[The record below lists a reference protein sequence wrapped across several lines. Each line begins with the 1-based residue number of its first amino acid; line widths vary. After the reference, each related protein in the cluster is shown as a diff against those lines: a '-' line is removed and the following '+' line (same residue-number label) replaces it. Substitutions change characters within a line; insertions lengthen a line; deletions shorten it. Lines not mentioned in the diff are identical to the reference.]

1 MGAKKA
7 PSTSTKQQNNSAG
20 VVKKVTTAK
29 QREIDIKTL
38 KEKEKL
44 NLTSAD
50 AKKLVSDIKV
60 VASTSNSNKKTST
73 KQIVNNVKVISTNK
87 EAIKKS
93 QNMTTGVVKNN
104 KSRDNSKDN
113 SDKNNIAKK
122 QQQIASPVKTTTST
136 TLNNIKVNKTL
147 NGEHEKSNENKSNH
161 IIKDNKINVKNEDV
175 KSNTNL
181 NCIEQ
186 NKKDT
191 EKSITNLLSIKS
203 TCENAMTS
211 KVKLNKKDGDKS
223 SKLSASTITNLKKVN
238 NKSEEKNSKKNAD
251 KTKSKVLKKETLNN
265 EKDNKLK
272 ISNELKNLGIEMTTS
287 NSSFDSIQEGLS
299 SDLKT
304 SICEMV
310 KLKKARHCPNS
321 ANNTLQQTK
330 CSTQSTANYVTDMY
344 VKSQERV
351 ETKDSQEKAVKKNEP
366 KSKTLEKSTLNVQLK
381 SKEKEEK
388 KCDDIE
394 KSKDENTHT
403 DSLQKSGEKK
413 IIDESKN
420 IETTN
425 KFNDSENMK
434 PVKRKYIK
442 KKKTENE
449 SENKFIDD
457 ETKESDGTR
466 NSEKPSENKSNL
478 LNISSTKFIDI
489 EKKSNIESK
498 EEIKDDK
505 ALETEKNNKNKD
517 VKNESN
523 EKPIAKIQKQTN
535 KSSES
540 LNVSTPKKI
549 KSLEN
554 VSRKVNSISIN
565 RSTENVSKEIKRK
578 YTKKGNSTTQQYNQ
592 SNSVDNSS
600 NNQSINVDLNNK
612 KTEIVKN
619 LNTNSQKEKS
629 QNAFEKPTK
638 DTATNIKDNITKENQ
653 QTVKNNES
661 KKVDTKKSSDSV
673 NKSHPNKNNNAKVK
687 VEGKKSTVNQKK
699 EKATSSKKKKHDIEE
714 KDPLRIS
721 TSESESS
728 SENSDSDMELSDDIF
743 KKPLKPKSQQAN
755 RNKNVKQIEV
765 IKQTRVASLNAIAK
779 VHCLYENE
787 ARSHYDSAFF
797 KNTKKPTTIICKV
810 SSEDEDDESDSKETE
825 CTQKRSLRTAPGLRA
840 IGKHWEM
847 DSMSSDIDSD
857 SDISQKAVK
866 GTKKSKSMTKTSSL
880 KAQEAKQRSKQGSKL
895 NSKMKNQI
903 RKTFK
908 QSPKTIKASDHLQ
921 KDSDKDTERKKQK
934 VSPVSKKPAAVAK
947 KSNGSIKRKKAKDE
961 DKNSEKNVVTK
972 KRMAS
977 LNASAIL
984 AASYEIENY
993 AAKHD
998 SSTTETSEESD
1009 NEEEDEKEVIEPP
1022 TLKKEKKDV
1031 KMESTEETRPKS
1043 TTNLVKIDTDVTI
1056 TGVYVNS
1063 ALVSS
1068 QETICKTLK
1077 YRTAYSVTE
1086 ECVVSRPPTQEPPKS
1101 YTPLSALTNMRP
1113 PGGQIQTDQCM
1124 ISPSEQYQPQIP
1136 QQPLQPQM
1144 YDPHM
1149 APYQYQYPPPPPSHP
1164 MPSTSSAFYPPQP
1177 VHRDPMGYYQP
1188 AGPLLSPHLLPPPP
1202 SIEGD
1207 QSQQALSGNGTGDN
1221 VDPDVMITDAHQ
1233 YHSAS
1238 CPCPMQSCQ
1247 SKNVHTGTGPTK
1259 AKGPVSACN
1268 GMAETLP
1275 KIASHSN
1282 GSVQPTISCKVEN
1295 ILSPNLVIKPENDKL
1310 NEGTVN
1316 QNRSKSHELYE
1327 NIIHSHEPT
1336 MTYSMNT
1343 KLLDTPDLSPS
1354 PSRGSIG
1361 IQQIPIVQHDTA
1373 VQPKDS
1379 NLNSDNTILSH
1390 RKQARIGKSMERD
1403 RQLQQQQAVPTGYHN
1418 HHHHHHHHHHHINQT
1433 MINNDASTVVDL
1445 PQFKQEYPVK
1455 KERDVKK
1462 EKDCDEI
1469 TMTNFSHSS
1478 AANIKVERP
1487 ENENHREASSGIL
1500 KTTTNNNRNETP
1512 PIVQNEISSENDIV
1526 TVNLVNESSDECGID
1541 YSIKRKHIYSDDVI
1555 ELSDNS
1561 TLDPPTM
1568 PVKRRKLL
1576 EKPINTPKKSP
1587 PNSYKSLIKQS
1598 NSTPTTSA
1606 SNETETVSEITIT
1619 PAVTTSLLI
1628 TPSEGATATTLIPS
1642 NINRILN
1649 KSTIKRRNILK
1660 SKSTFKTMRFTAKA
1674 KRRALLK
1681 KKQQLLQQRK
1691 KAMIINLK
1699 SQQERT
1705 SAKMTSSINEND
1717 EIIESNNNHS
1727 TSTNNCSISE
1737 TTQLLEDDN
1746 DNSSSAMTIEEEKS
1760 LDICEQASN
1769 EMSENNEDKSM
1780 DGSSEY
1786 SGKSNIDLT
1795 IDRVAKGYFSESEIF
1810 SSLSKH
1816 RKTKSQKRFEARL
1829 LVLCAK
1835 EKKKRN
1841 KEKVQN
1847 DNGNNSGGKDKSLNV
1862 PEKGKDK
1869 SKKKNT
1875 KVNKAIPQQ
1884 TENTTDVVVIKSP
1897 AQSTII
1903 EAKEIQPN
1911 NKNNNINNDT
1921 CNKKTSLKKPKKT
1934 KAKEPK
1940 EVDNKEPI
1948 KERKKTIAPKKKAK
1962 EAPKNST
1969 EKESLKVNTEE
1980 TPLSQS
1986 TLKKKLK
1993 VAAPKKGCTTKKAKT
2008 NNENDKVIIEPSTNE
2023 NDVDANDDKTIESK
2037 DEASTTT
2044 LISSTPTTV
2053 KTNIPVVIDETDVA
2067 NNNNECF
2074 ENNNKKQQ
2082 EPLTLYKTPGFG
2094 WTTALVKASRRGK
2107 KPKYTNR
2114 KKVKLTLP
2122 NDIIIPK
2129 STSIPRWSNGWVWE
2143 GEPYQALVFLN
2154 SDDPPVPRTCY
2165 DSMRHEEC
2173 GDKIKP
2179 RDCVLLRA
2187 GGKRNELPYV
2197 AKVAQ
2202 LWENPED
2209 GEMMMSLFWYYRP
2222 EHTEQGR
2229 QNADA
2234 IDEVFAS
2241 RHKDHNSVAC
2251 IEDKCYVITY
2261 NEYCRYRKMLRS
2273 IEENIEES
2281 ISLVPKLHAD
2291 RRSVPPPNTSPEL
2304 VMFCRRVYD
2313 FRGKRL
2319 MDDKKKK

>member
-7 PSTSTKQQNNSAG
+7 PTTPTKQQNNNAG
-20 VVKKVTTAK
+20 VVKKVSAAK
-29 QREIDIKTL
+29 QKEIDIKNL
-38 KEKEKL
+38 KDKEKEKIK
-44 NLTSAD
+44 LTSAD
-50 AKKLVSDIKV
+50 AKKLVSESKV
-60 VASTSNSNKKTST
+60 ATATSNSNKKTST
-73 KQIVNNVKVISTNK
+73 KIVVNNVKAITANK
-87 EAIKKS
+87 DVIKKS
-93 QNMTTGVVKNN
+93 LNVTLVDVKKN

-113 SDKNNIAKK
+113 NEKNNNPKK
-122 QQQIASPVKTTTST
+122 QQQTTLPAKTTIST
-136 TLNNIKVNKTL
+136 APNNSKVNK
-147 NGEHEKSNENKSNH
+147 NVKEEQEKSNH
-161 IIKDNKINVKNEDV
+161 ITKDNKINVKSEDE
-175 KSNTNL
+175 KLNSNL
-181 NCIEQ
+181 NCNEE
-186 NKKDT
+186 NEKDV
-191 EKSITNLLSIKS
+191 EISSTNLLSTKS
-203 TCENAMTS
+203 TCDDAVKS
-211 KVKLNKKDGDKS
+211 KVKLNKKEKS
-223 SKLSASTITNLKKVN
+223 SASTITNLKKGN
-238 NKSEEKNSKKNAD
+238 IKIDEKSNKKNAD
-251 KTKSKVLKKETLNN
+251 KTKSKVLKKGILNK

-299 SDLKT
+299 SDMKT

-321 ANNTLQQTK
+321 TNSTLQQTK
-330 CSTQSTANYVTDMY
+330 CTIQSTVNNVTD
-344 VKSQERV
+344 VNGKSQEKI
-351 ETKDSQEKAVKKNEP
+351 EAKDSQEKVVKNNDL
-366 KSKTLEKSTLNVQLK
+366 KSKTLEKPTFNVQLK
-381 SKEKEEK
+381 SKENEVKDEF
-388 KCDDIE
+388 
-394 KSKDENTHT
+394 KDENIHT
-403 DSLQKSGEKK
+403 DSSNKSVENKTSK
-413 IIDESKN
+413 DESKN

-425 KFNDSENMK
+425 KSNNSENMK

-442 KKKTENE
+442 KKKSENE
-449 SENKFIDD
+449 PLNKVVDD
-457 ETKESDGTR
+457 QNMESNEPK
-466 NSEKPSENKSNL
+466 NSEKSSENKSNL
-478 LNISSTKFIDI
+478 LNLSSTKSIDT
-489 EKKSNIESK
+489 EKKSNSESK
-498 EEIKDDK
+498 TEIKDDE
-505 ALETEKNNKNKD
+505 ALTLEKKNTISD
-517 VKNESN
+517 VNESN
-523 EKPIAKIQKQTN
+523 EKPITKFQKQ
-535 KSSES
+535 KSKSIETI
-540 LNVSTPKKI
+540 NVSTPKKI
-549 KSLEN
+549 KSQEN
-554 VSRKVNSISIN
+554 VTVKVNSVSIS
-565 RSTENVSKEIKRK
+565 RSSEKVSKEIKRK
-578 YTKKGNSTTQQYNQ
+578 YTKKVHPATKQINQ
-592 SNSVDNSS
+592 SNSANNS
-600 NNQSINVDLNNK
+600 NNQSIKVDSNNK
-612 KTEIVKN
+612 NTENTKSSNNI
-619 LNTNSQKEKS
+619 TNSQNVLEK
-629 QNAFEKPTK
+629 QVTDAPTK
-638 DTATNIKDNITKENQ
+638 VKDKITKENQ
-653 QTVKNNES
+653 QSGKNNES
-661 KKVDTKKSSDSV
+661 KKVDTKKSSDCV
-673 NKSHPNKNNNAKVK
+673 NKSTPNKNNKLKVK
-687 VEGKKSTVNQKK
+687 VEEKKSTVNQKK
-699 EKATSSKKKKHDIEE
+699 EKATSLKNKKNEIEE

-721 TSESESS
+721 TSEDESS

-743 KKPLKPKSQQAN
+743 KKPPKPKIQQAN
-755 RNKNVKQIEV
+755 HNKNVKEIEV
-765 IKQTRVASLNAIAK
+765 IKRTRVASLNAIAK

-787 ARSHYDSAFF
+787 ARSHYDSAFI
-797 KNTKKPTTIICKV
+797 KSTKKPTTIICKV
-810 SSEDEDDESDSKETE
+810 SSEDEDEESDSKETE

-866 GTKKSKSMTKTSSL
+866 GTKKSKSVTKTSTL
-880 KAQEAKQRSKQGSKL
+880 KIHEGKQRHKQNLKSS
-895 NSKMKNQI
+895 SKMKNQI
-903 RKTFK
+903 RKAFK
-908 QSPKTIKASDHLQ
+908 QSPKTIKASDNLQ
-921 KDSDKDTERKKQK
+921 RDSDKDTERKKQK
-934 VSPVSKKPAAVAK
+934 FSPVSKKPAAAAK
-947 KSNGSIKRKKAKDE
+947 KHNGSIKRKKTKDD

-998 SSTTETSEESD
+998 SSTTETSDESD
-1009 NEEEDEKEVIEPP
+1009 NEDDEEEDENEVIEPP
-1022 TLKKEKKDV
+1022 TMKKEKKDV

-1113 PGGQIQTDQCM
+1113 PGGQVQTDQCM
-1124 ISPSEQYQPQIP
+1124 ISPSEQQYQPQIP
-1136 QQPLQPQM
+1136 QQPPQPHM

-1149 APYQYQYPPPPPSHP
+1149 GPYQYQYPPPPPSHP

-1188 AGPLLSPHLLPPPP
+1188 AGPLISPHLLPPPP

-1207 QSQQALSGNGTGDN
+1207 QTQQAQSTNGTIGEI

-1238 CPCPMQSCQ
+1238 CSCPMQSCQ

-1259 AKGPVSACN
+1259 AKGPVSASN
-1268 GMAETLP
+1268 GITESLP
-1275 KIASHSN
+1275 KTSSSHSN
-1282 GSVQPTISCKVEN
+1282 GSAQPTISCKVEN
-1295 ILSPNLVIKPENDKL
+1295 ILSPNVVIKPENDKL

-1316 QNRSKSHELYE
+1316 QNRAKSHELYD
-1327 NIIHSHEPT
+1327 NMMHSHAPS
-1336 MTYSMNT
+1336 MTYSINS
-1343 KLLDTPDLSPS
+1343 KVLDTPDLSPS

-1361 IQQIPIVQHDTA
+1361 VQQIPTVQHDTA
-1373 VQPKDS
+1373 VQPS
-1379 NLNSDNTILSH
+1379 ENNLNSDNAILSH

-1403 RQLQQQQAVPTGYHN
+1403 RQLQQQQQAVPSGYHN
-1418 HHHHHHHHHHHINQT
+1418 HHHHHHHHHHHINHQQT
-1433 MINNDASTVVDL
+1433 MINSEASVLVEMQ
-1445 PQFKQEYPVK
+1445 QFKQEYPVK

-1462 EKDCDEI
+1462 EKDCDKI
-1469 TMTNFSHSS
+1469 SMTNFNHTST
-1478 AANIKVERP
+1478 ANIKVERP
-1487 ENENHREASSGIL
+1487 ENENHRQESSSIS
-1500 KTTTNNNRNETP
+1500 KSTTNNNRNETP
-1512 PIVQNEISSENDIV
+1512 PIVQNEISSENDTM
-1526 TVNLVNESSDECGID
+1526 TVNLINESSDECGID

-1555 ELSDNS
+1555 VLSDNS
-1561 TLDPPTM
+1561 TLDPPTV
-1568 PVKRRKLL
+1568 PVKRRKLF
-1576 EKPINTPKKSP
+1576 EKPISTPKKSP

-1598 NSTPTTSA
+1598 NSTPTSSTG
-1606 SNETETVSEITIT
+1606 NETETVPEITLT
-1619 PAVTTSLLI
+1619 PAITTSLLK
-1628 TPSEGATATTLIPS
+1628 TPSAVVAKPKLITS

-1649 KSTIKRRNILK
+1649 KSTIKRRNVLK
-1660 SKSTFKTMRFTAKA
+1660 TKSTFKTMRFPVKA

-1681 KKQQLLQQRK
+1681 KKQLLQQRK
-1691 KAMIINLK
+1691 KTMTINEKL
-1699 SQQERT
+1699 QQENT
-1705 SAKMTSSINEND
+1705 SDKLTINDDDDVIEND
-1717 EIIESNNNHS
+1717 KNHTKNS
-1727 TSTNNCSISE
+1727 CSISE
-1737 TTQLLEDDN
+1737 TTQLIEDDN
-1746 DNSSSAMTIEEEKS
+1746 DNSSSDMV
-1760 LDICEQASN
+1760 ICEQVSN
-1769 EMSENNEDKSM
+1769 EPSENNEDKSM

-1816 RKTKSQKRFEARL
+1816 RKTKSQKRFEAKL
-1829 LVLCAK
+1829 LDLCAK

-1841 KEKVQN
+1841 IEKVQN
-1847 DNGNNSGGKDKSLNV
+1847 NNGSNSSGKDKSLNV
-1862 PEKGKDK
+1862 PEKDKEKDKEKEK

-1875 KVNKAIPQQ
+1875 KVNKPTLQQ
-1884 TENTTDVVVIKSP
+1884 TENATDVVVINSP
-1897 AQSTII
+1897 AQSTTT

-1911 NKNNNINNDT
+1911 NNKNNNNDT
-1921 CNKKTSLKKPKKT
+1921 CNKKTSIRKPKKT

-1940 EVDNKEPI
+1940 EIDNKEPI
-1948 KERKKTIAPKKKAK
+1948 KEKKKKIAPKKKAK
-1962 EAPKNST
+1962 EASKNSN

-1980 TPLSQS
+1980 TSSSQS
-1986 TLKKKLK
+1986 TLKKKQK
-1993 VAAPKKGCTTKKAKT
+1993 IVTSKKGSTVKKAKT
-2008 NNENDKVIIEPSTNE
+2008 SDVNEKVVIEPSTNE
-2023 NDVDANDDKTIESK
+2023 NDNNDVNNVETIESK
-2037 DEASTTT
+2037 DESSTTT

-2053 KTNIPVVIDETDVA
+2053 KTSTALVIDETDVA

-2074 ENNNKKQQ
+2074 ENNNNKHKQQ

-2129 STSIPRWSNGWVWE
+2129 CTSIPRWSNGWVWE

-2173 GDKIKP
+2173 GDVIKP

-2229 QNADA
+2229 QITDA

-2261 NEYCRYRKMLRS
+2261 NEYCRYRKMLKS
-2273 IEENIEES
+2273 VEENIEEP
-2281 ISLVPKLHAD
+2281 IPLVPKPHAD
-2291 RRSVPPPNTSPEL
+2291 RRLVPPPNTSPEL